1 MVTVWLIRILLLW
14 LTIFDGFWMVNYGF
28 WMVNYGFWMVN
39 YGFWMVNYGFWIYG
53 FWMVNYGFWMVN
65 YGFWMVNYGF
75 WMVNHGNYGYCNPPL
90 FRLMVNQQHLSRPRL
105 GAMQKLRRPC
115 RRCVVALPLGRQ
127 LGGKMGFNRI
137 KWYHL

>member
-1 MVTVWLIRILLLW
+1 
-14 LTIFDGFWMVNYGF
+14 MVNYGF

-39 YGFWMVNYGFWIYG
+39 YGFWMVNYGFWMVNYG

-90 FRLMVNQQHLSRPRL
+90 FRLMVNQQHLQASARRNAEAAKAL
-105 GAMQKLRRPC
+105 QTLCRSLATGATAWRKD
-115 RRCVVALPLGRQ
+115 G
-127 LGGKMGFNRI
+127 I
-137 KWYHL
+137 